1 MKPLSPSL
9 LHKLKSS
16 LQTIANDAQ
25 PNVQV
30 VVSRAKDTITDS
42 DYWTVETIREMSGLG
57 DISIAPRRFI
67 PRGRPNRL
75 YGIYVQNGT
84 VKTLIREYPD
94 QLNQGWVD
102 QFVLGSGSSV
112 AVAFNGYWEQYR
124 TFWRLITDE
133 KPFISWIDN
142 NNILWSQHWDD
153 ASTKFQLASD
163 VVKVRMLRGWK
174 NTILQQNDQGV
185 IVGYIKSNGKV
196 YYRNYCTQEDY
207 SKVWEFEKELTSFT
221 GVAVNL
227 NMFITNDY
235 RMGFIIEDNLGQV
248 HWLVTHRNWGG
259 MASPAEN
266 INTSISDIS
275 FEVLPIRRASRLELE
290 NVTTSITDITF
301 NIAIP
306 IYPKL
311 VSIANDNPT
320 TIRLKFSH
328 VIDYDLTNVKSAF
341 TVKDSANTIFNI
353 LSTTPGIDNT
363 ELILNLNNFNGAYGD
378 MTVVYNRNIIELDSL
393 NQGSRF
399 PVEGFTV
406 KFIPIIV
413 PVIGVS
419 TENILTSITD
429 IKFNTKQVYYNDAP
443 ITIENIWTA
452 ISDINFVVT
461 KIGNNPL

>member
-9 LHKLKSS
+9 LHKLKES

-30 VVSRAKDTITDS
+30 VVSRAKNTVTDA

-75 YGIYVQNGT
+75 YGIYVQNGI

-94 QLNQGWVD
+94 KLNQGWAD
-102 QFVLGSGSSV
+102 QFVVGPGSSV
-112 AVAFNGYWEQYR
+112 AMAFNGYWEQYR

-133 KPFISWIDN
+133 KPFISWVDN
-142 NNILWSQHWDD
+142 NNILWSQHWDNT
-153 ASTKFQLASD
+153 ATKFQLASN

-174 NTILQQNDQGV
+174 NTIIQQNDQGV

-196 YYRNYCTQEDY
+196 YYRNYCNQEDY
-207 SKVWEFEKELTSFT
+207 STVWEFEKELTEFT

-227 NMFITNDY
+227 NMFITADY
-235 RMGFIIEDNLGQV
+235 RMGFVIEDNFGQA

-275 FEVLPIRRASRLELE
+275 FEVLPIHNKSAIDLE
-290 NVTTSITDITF
+290 NINTSITDITF
-301 NIAIP
+301 NLAEP
-306 IYPKL
+306 IYPTL
-311 VSIANDNPT
+311 LSIANDNPIS
-320 TIRLKFSH
+320 IRLIFSH
-328 VIDYDLTNVKSAF
+328 IIDYDLSTVKSAF
-341 TVKDSANTIFNI
+341 SVKDSANTKFNI
-353 LSTTPGIDNT
+353 LSTSSGVNNT

-378 MTVVYNRNIIELDSL
+378 MTVVYDRNIINLDSL

-399 PVEGFTV
+399 TLEGFAV
-406 KFIPIIV
+406 KFTPIIV
-413 PVIGVS
+413 PLEGTFTESIS
-419 TENILTSITD
+419 TAVTD
-429 IKFNTKQVYYNDAP
+429 VTFKTTQVYYKDKSISDNIDIA
-443 ITIENIWTA
+443 IT
-452 ISDINFVVT
+452 DINFVVT